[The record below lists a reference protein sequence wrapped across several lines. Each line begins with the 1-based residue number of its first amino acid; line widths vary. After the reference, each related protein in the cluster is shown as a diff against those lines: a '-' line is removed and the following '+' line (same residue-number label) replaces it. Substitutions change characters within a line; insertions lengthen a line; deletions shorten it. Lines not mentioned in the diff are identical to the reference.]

1 MMFLGFFFTEQG
13 HRHTLLVVQAR
24 KRQPEPH
31 VDLRLQF
38 IINIGLKHIKY
49 LRKFSENSKIV
60 EKPRTMEA
68 KIVAIKKHV

>member
-1 MMFLGFFFTEQG
+1 MMLGFFFTEQG
-13 HRHTLLVVQAR
+13 HRHTLFVVQAR

-49 LRKFSENSKIV
+49 LRKFSENGKIV
-60 EKPRTMEA
+60 EEPRTMEA
-68 KIVAIKKHV
+68 KIVAIKKYV